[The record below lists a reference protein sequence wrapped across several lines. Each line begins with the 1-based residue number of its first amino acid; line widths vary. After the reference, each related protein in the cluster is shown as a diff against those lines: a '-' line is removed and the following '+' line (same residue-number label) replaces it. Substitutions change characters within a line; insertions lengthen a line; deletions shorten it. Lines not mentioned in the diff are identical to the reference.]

1 MMMSATNDQTNDLC
15 DDLTAKLKHRTKL
28 INMADRSVVDW
39 ETVAQYKT
47 DPIIIDSD
55 DGKKIR
61 QAESKV
67 LTKPKSKKSNKPT
80 VCIHSQ
86 RPSGQQFWTENENNG
101 VTPPN
106 QRNFNFRF
114 PLNSFPWDGYF

>member
-55 DGKKIR
+55 DGK
-61 QAESKV
+61 
-67 LTKPKSKKSNKPT
+67 N
-80 VCIHSQ
+80 
-86 RPSGQQFWTENENNG
+86 
-101 VTPPN
+101 
-106 QRNFNFRF
+106 
-114 PLNSFPWDGYF
+114 D